1 MVAKY
6 VCVVAKRFKGGVSME
21 LRDEKLDE
29 LQMLI
34 DSLFNLLCELVMY
47 YEGQL

>member
-1 MVAKY
+1 
-6 VCVVAKRFKGGVSME
+6 ME

-34 DSLFNLLCELVMY
+34 DSLFNLLCELVMHS
-47 YEGQL
+47 EGQL